1 MLAEQR
7 DNGGPH
13 ADNNDRRWADR
24 LELEIGYWW
33 QVLRVKE
40 HVTVFFRGYS
50 TERGV
55 YHVGDCYD
63 PEPLWAS
70 IRNTQ
75 DESRRW
81 AIRNGVRPLP
91 PVLSSQ
97 LPAALRSVD
106 G

>member
-1 MLAEQR
+1 MLAER
-7 DNGGPH
+7 DVST
-13 ADNNDRRWADR
+13 DRRWADR
-24 LELEIGYWW
+24 FELETGFWW
-33 QVLRVKE
+33 RVFRVE
-40 HVTVFFRGYS
+40 QHVTVFYRGYS
-50 TERGV
+50 AERGV
-55 YHVGDCYD
+55 YHMGDCYD

-70 IRNTQ
+70 ICETQ

-97 LPAALRSVD
+97 LPVALRSVD